1 VPGGI
6 EELFG
11 FGFFDGHGVSPWEGL
26 GVKNQTLPQETLSVR
41 SACLRVQADL
51 IERGYT
57 YARIAE
63 ELGLHPSTVA
73 EGIRNGRSRRVCA
86 FVNELLGR
94 KAAPVGRK

>member
-1 VPGGI
+1 M
-6 EELFG
+6 
-11 FGFFDGHGVSPWEGL
+11 D
-26 GVKNQTLPQETLSVR
+26 KETLTVR
-41 SACLRVQADL
+41 SGCLRLQADL

-94 KAAPVGRK
+94 KAAPVAKRGGG